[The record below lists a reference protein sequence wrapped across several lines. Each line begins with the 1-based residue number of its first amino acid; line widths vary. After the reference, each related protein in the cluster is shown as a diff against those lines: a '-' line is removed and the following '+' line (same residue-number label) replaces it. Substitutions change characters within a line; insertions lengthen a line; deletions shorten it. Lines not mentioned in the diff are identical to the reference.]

1 MTKRLIKKQITAAVL
16 KNLPDRL
23 QDSQTVEEAM
33 NKWWLNIRNE
43 GGLRLSDLG
52 DSMFRTAEIEFFD
65 YDIFSADQ
73 KNNQFASKSWLN
85 FVLELNN
92 KIPCPYYIHKQNG
105 VAKIRIYDSKVA
117 ILISLHGNIFSYIKA
132 TKSRKSYK

>member
-1 MTKRLIKKQITAAVL
+1 MTKRLIKKQITTAVL
-16 KNLPDRL
+16 KNLPERL

-52 DSMFRTAEIEFFD
+52 DSMFRTADIEFFD
-65 YDIFSADQ
+65 YDITPGEDSTWG
-73 KNNQFASKSWLN
+73 ASKNWLN

-132 TKSRKSYK
+132 TKSRK